1 MDASFSWRKT
11 TAKDLKECLQLRPAK
26 RGAENIGDERA
37 IKAWCK
43 LFQLTHASRSAL
55 VEMHCH
61 GKTEIVGFGFSAFVK
76 ESFAEAELR
85 DPSPGLNAR
94 IIESIDSGRP
104 VVANYREIRDANTRG
119 TLQQVI
125 LDTSWKD
132 GRLTAAQVDEVRIV
146 LGRTY
151 QEVHAGY
158 CIARVFAELVGEAD
172 FWHVSGH
179 RSFRIVDRFEAYRR
193 ANPQTCWNADRAL
206 AVATSESIQDDAG
219 SIAAELFRRRRRPQ
233 LAFTQGE
240 QQLLEAALDGLDDA
254 EASKSLFVSL
264 PAVKRRWATIIQRV
278 GAMRPDLCPPTVGVL
293 RGPHKRHRILTYI
306 REHPEELRPFNFG

>member
-1 MDASFSWRKT
+1 MNVGFSWRNT
-11 TAKDLKECLQLRPAK
+11 TAKDLVQCLQLRPAK

-43 LFQLTHASRSAL
+43 LFQLTYASRSAL
-55 VEMHCH
+55 VEMHCY
-61 GKTEIVGFGFSAFVK
+61 GKTEIVGFGLSAFVK
-76 ESFAEAELR
+76 ENFAEAELH
-85 DPSPGLNAR
+85 DPRPGLNAR
-94 IIESIDSGRP
+94 IIESIDSGKS
-104 VVANYREIRDANTRG
+104 VVASYREIRDANTRG

-146 LGRTY
+146 LGRAY
-151 QEVHAGY
+151 QQVHAGY
-158 CIARVFAELVGEAD
+158 CIARVLTELIGEAD

-179 RSFRIVDRFEAYRR
+179 RSFQIVDRFEAYRL
-193 ANPQTCWNADRAL
+193 ANPQTHWNADRAL

-233 LAFTQGE
+233 FAFTQGE

-264 PAVKRRWATIIQRV
+264 PAIKRRWATIIQRV
-278 GAMRPDLCPPTVGVL
+278 SATRPDLCPPALGAL
-293 RGPHKRHRILTYI
+293 RGPHKRHRILAYV
-306 REHPEELRPFNFG
+306 RDHPEELRPFNFG